1 MLEHEYEPSIADA
14 ARPASTG
21 RVTTPFTFIGERL
34 WLDFVNTDDVRRGVR
49 FDALREFEIFVQW
62 LEAANVVDPERA
74 AGLRRRAHQQPSGA
88 AAALVDA
95 RRVRASL
102 RALAERGN
110 STEKTR
116 VDTLSEINRVLGRS
130 AGTRRLEPKDDGT
143 FARSFVPVGDA
154 FAGLMIPVVESAADA
169 LVIGEL
175 VRIRRC
181 ADSRCP
187 RVFYD
192 STKNGRRRWCDMATC
207 GNRAKAARHRTR
219 MRQAVDTIGT
229 DTATS
234 VDLASDLEVSVES
247 MAMSSPT
254 ASELR

>member
-1 MLEHEYEPSIADA
+1 MLEHRAEPVVDS
-14 ARPASTG
+14 ARAPSPA
-21 RVTTPFTFIGERL
+21 RREDTPFIFIGERL
-34 WLDFVNTDDVRRGVR
+34 WLDFVNTDDMRRGVR
-49 FDALREFEIFVQW
+49 FDALREFETFVQW
-62 LEAANVVDPERA
+62 LEAANVVDAERA
-74 AGLRRRAHQQPSGA
+74 AGLRRRAQQQPSGA

-95 RRVRASL
+95 RRVRAAL

-110 STEKTR
+110 STEKAR
-116 VDTLSEINRVLGRS
+116 IDTLAEINRILGRS

-175 VRIRRC
+175 ARIRRC
-181 ADSRCP
+181 ADGRCP

-192 STKNGRRRWCDMATC
+192 GTKNGRRRWCDMATC

-219 MRQAVDTIGT
+219 MRRADDMPGEQRQESNAV
-229 DTATS
+229 
-234 VDLASDLEVSVES
+234 ASPAAALI
-247 MAMSSPT
+247 APQP
-254 ASELR
+254 AAHELR